1 MRRPAGHVSSSAVVR
16 RPRRHDRLRD
26 TVGARQVGVLVVA
39 IAVFV
44 ATTLIRYLALKGFS
58 NDHYQHLAG
67 AQQMLMGELP
77 TS

>member
-1 MRRPAGHVSSSAVVR
+1 MTCSAIES
-16 RPRRHDRLRD
+16 
-26 TVGARQVGVLVVA
+26 ARGRVGVRVVA

-44 ATTLIRYLALKGFS
+44 ATALIRYLALKGFS

-77 TS
+77 TRDFVDPGQPLM